1 MTNPVVIDPSDP
13 LVLPVGHYVGAY
25 YPDVGAPLKYRKLR
39 LGVDIKRLPTDA
51 QFGLWALSHG
61 LPDRLAT
68 ATWTRS
74 ALLTVAAEMELPDPA
89 SSLQAMLAQGTLVE
103 VTYANAVEFARNHR
117 IQPLMMGL
125 GNTPQDPLTFSLGIV
140 GLPPV
145 VKVESFLYELWQW
158 GRTARNLW
166 QTVEMFAEVE
176 RKVVHKGAGVP
187 DPEGVLHR
195 ILGRL
200 HVLLAHNAV
209 YLDRVLPELKA
220 S

>member
-1 MTNPVVIDPSDP
+1 MTNPQPIDSSDP

-25 YPDVGAPLKYRKLR
+25 HPAVGAPLKYRKLR
-39 LGVDIKRLPTDA
+39 LGTDIKKLSTEA
-51 QFGLWALSHG
+51 EFGLWALSHG
-61 LPDRLAT
+61 LPDRLEKT
-68 ATWTRS
+68 AWTRS
-74 ALLTVAAEMELPDPA
+74 TLLAVATEMELPDPEG
-89 SSLQAMLAQGTLVE
+89 SLRSLVAAGALAE
-103 VTYANAVEFARNHR
+103 VSYPNAVEFARTHR

-125 GNTPQDPLTFSLGIV
+125 GNTPQDPLTFNLGLV

-158 GRTARNLW
+158 GRVGRSLW

-187 DPEGVLHR
+187 DPEGVLR
-195 ILGRL
+195 RVLGRV
-200 HVLLAHNAV
+200 HVLLAHNAA
-209 YLDRVLPELKA
+209 YLDTVLPELKA